1 MFSLDNMNIQPG
13 ITISIDKMALGSMF
27 TTSRKLRIKPQIQW
41 HWGQC
46 SQYLDNYEKTID
58 FAIILPI
65 DVVKVVYKMFFLSI
79 YKDIA
84 AP

>member
-1 MFSLDNMNIQPG
+1 
-13 ITISIDKMALGSMF
+13 MF

-79 YKDIA
+79 YTDIA

>member
-1 MFSLDNMNIQPG
+1 
-13 ITISIDKMALGSMF
+13 MALGSMF
-27 TTSRKLRIKPQIQW
+27 TTSRQLRIKPQIQW

-58 FAIILPI
+58 
-65 DVVKVVYKMFFLSI
+65 VVKVVYKMFFLSI
-79 YKDIA
+79 YTDIV

>member
-27 TTSRKLRIKPQIQW
+27 TTSRKLIIKPQIQW

-58 FAIILPI
+58 TMALGSIFAISVGA
-65 DVVKVVYKMFFLSI
+65 DVTIST
-79 YKDIA
+79 
-84 AP
+84 

>member
-1 MFSLDNMNIQPG
+1 MNIQPG

-58 FAIILPI
+58 TMALGSMFAISVGA
-65 DVVKVVYKMFFLSI
+65 DVTIST
-79 YKDIA
+79 
-84 AP
+84 